1 MFEYSTA
8 IHIHSNYS
16 DGSGTI
22 PEIARFASEVGLDII
37 LMTDHNTLKPM
48 KDGLERWFD
57 QTLVLIGTEI
67 ADYQDLNHYLV
78 FNINEITWGENASCY
93 EYVEKINQMGGI
105 GFIAH
110 PFEKRNTMKEHPA
123 YPWVN
128 WDVQNFTGIEIWNH
142 MSEWIEGLTEQ
153 NKYQRFI
160 HPLKSIIAPVP
171 EALEIWDK
179 LSQERLVVGI
189 AGIDAHAHKHNLL
202 GFFEV
207 EIFPYKVLFK
217 SLRTHILCTGELIKD
232 NTQNIIEYNKAIIYD
247 AFKCGRVFFGN
258 YSLGD
263 IRGFRFFA
271 ESGSQ
276 LHQMGDIIPPSV
288 ESIRLRVTLPNVLA
302 TINLIKNG
310 ELIDTVIST
319 EASWNIVNYGI
330 YRVVVEL
337 DGRPWIFSNHI
348 KYGNYKIK

>member
-8 IHIHSNYS
+8 LHIHSNYS
-16 DGSGTI
+16 DGSGSI
-22 PEIARFASEVGLDII
+22 PDIAKFASEVGLDII
-37 LMTDHNTLKPM
+37 LMTDHNTLRA
-48 KDGLERWFD
+48 KDDGYERWFD
-57 QTLVLIGTEI
+57 HTLVLIGAELN
-67 ADYQDLNHYLV
+67 DENNQNHYLA
-78 FNINEITWGENASCY
+78 FNTDELPCKENSACF
-93 EYVEKINQMGGI
+93 EYVNKTNELGGI

-110 PFEKRNTMKEHPA
+110 PFEKRNHMKEHPA
-123 YPWVN
+123 YPWIA
-128 WDVQNFTGIEIWNH
+128 WDIRNFTGIEIWNH

-171 EALEIWDK
+171 EALSLWDK
-179 LSQERLVVGI
+179 LSQDSLIVGV
-189 AGIDAHAHKHNLL
+189 AGIDAHGHKFNLL

-232 NTQNIIEYNKAIIYD
+232 DSKDIINYNKSIIYE
-247 AFKCGRVFFGN
+247 AFKFGRVFFGN

-263 IRGFRFFA
+263 FKGFRFFA
-271 ESGSQ
+271 ESGQQ
-276 LHQMGDIIPPSV
+276 LYQIGDIIPDSEPSM
-288 ESIRLRVTLPNVLA
+288 RLRVILPNSLA

-310 ELIDTVIST
+310 DLIDSIISA
-319 EASWNIVNYGI
+319 EASWNIINHGI

-337 DGRPWIFSNHI
+337 DGKPWIFSNHI
-348 KYGNYKIK
+348 KFGNYKI